1 MIENKIYLRNIQY
14 ILDKYSFNSITL
26 LVFISVSIGIAV
38 NGCEMT
44 LMALFLIP
52 LKKYYDLS
60 NFQLQVISSA
70 LFLGVAIGSYCNGY
84 VLSKFNRK
92 TIVTNSYILLFIFHT
107 ILSFIPNYIIFSI
120 ARFFIGFFLG
130 LIVPISLNSLT
141 EFLPT
146 HNRSFILTSIWVFFS
161 IGQGCN
167 AIFML
172 IGMPNFEVD
181 NMKYVMFSLN
191 ILVVASLI
199 LNDNFFIESPRYLLM
214 KHENVQ
220 AFELLNKMLVELNE
234 EKLSPEEQENLIE
247 ENERH
252 NEEKL
257 DQENDFKAL
266 FSENYYYTTILSIGI
281 LFVLSFLLYGVLIIS
296 TLTMKKFNS
305 LHKPKQYTPTNLI
318 NLYLFEL
325 NNSSLLNN
333 HTIDNIYQINNISII
348 NNTLEINNSLPVNK
362 TLETNNKI
370 PINETLEISNKVP
383 MNKTLEISNKIPIN
397 NTLEMNNSVTINN
410 TLEISNKVP
419 INNTSEMNNSI
430 IINNTL
436 NNENEIKNIE
446 KEHKNKKYY
455 KILIGQI
462 ISAFVSMF
470 GCVIGGAL
478 SELSFFGRK
487 KTVYIGFIICCIC
500 CFLILIIGKDFF
512 TELYSI
518 YLTFVLV
525 SFNVYLTYIIEVYPT
540 RLRDISSGFL
550 FGCLRVSGFLSQ
562 FFYLSMNHIHFL
574 FPYYFSALI
583 AFLAAFFTYKLPYET
598 YNQPLDH
605 TYDNRNDEFEEKL
618 IT

>member
-1 MIENKIYLRNIQY
+1 MIEKKIYLRNIQY

-26 LVFISVSIGIAV
+26 LVFIAVSTGITA

-52 LKKYYDLS
+52 LKKYYELS
-60 NFQLQVISSA
+60 NFQLQVISSI

-84 VLSKFNRK
+84 ILSKFHRK
-92 TIVTNSYILLFIFHT
+92 TIVVNSYIALFIFHT
-107 ILSFIPNYIIFSI
+107 LLSFIPNYIIFSI
-120 ARFFIGFFLG
+120 SRFFIGFFLG

-146 HNRSFILTSIWVFFS
+146 HNRSFILTSIWIFFS

-172 IGMPNFEVD
+172 IGMPNFEED

-191 ILVVASLI
+191 ILVVTSLI

-220 AFELLNKMLVELNE
+220 AFELLNKMLIEINE
-234 EKLSPEEQENLIE
+234 EKLSPEEKENIIE

-252 NEEKL
+252 NEEHL
-257 DQENDFKAL
+257 DQENNFMEL
-266 FSENYYYTTILSIGI
+266 FSEQYYYTTILSIGI

-305 LHKPKQYTPTNLI
+305 LHNPKNIFSTNLI
-318 NLYLFEL
+318 NLYFEL
-325 NNSSLLNN
+325 DNSSISINN
-333 HTIDNIYQINNISII
+333 TINYTFPINNISEINNSLPI
-348 NNTLEINNSLPVNK
+348 NNTLEINNS
-362 TLETNNKI
+362 
-370 PINETLEISNKVP
+370 
-383 MNKTLEISNKIPIN
+383 IPIN
-397 NTLEMNNSVTINN
+397 NTLSKE
-410 TLEISNKVP
+410 K
-419 INNTSEMNNSI
+419 
-430 IINNTL
+430 
-436 NNENEIKNIE
+436 EIKKLE
-446 KEHKNKKYY
+446 EEYKKSKYY

-470 GCVIGGAL
+470 GCIIGGAL
-478 SELSFFGRK
+478 SDLSYFGRK

-500 CFLILIIGKDFF
+500 SFLILLIGKDFF

-525 SFNVYLTYIIEVYPT
+525 AFNVYLTYIIEVYPT
-540 RLRDISSGFL
+540 RLRDLSSGFL

-574 FPYYFSALI
+574 FPYYFSGLI

-598 YNQPLDH
+598 YNQPLD
-605 TYDNRNDEFEEKL
+605 YSFQNKNDESFEEKL

>member
-1 MIENKIYLRNIQY
+1 MIEKKIYLRNIQY

-26 LVFISVSIGIAV
+26 LVFIAVSTGITA

-52 LKKYYDLS
+52 LKKYYELS
-60 NFQLQVISSA
+60 NFQLQVISSI

-84 VLSKFNRK
+84 ILSKFHRK
-92 TIVTNSYILLFIFHT
+92 TIVVNSYIALFIFHT
-107 ILSFIPNYIIFSI
+107 LLSFIPNYIIFSI
-120 ARFFIGFFLG
+120 SRFFIGFFLG

-146 HNRSFILTSIWVFFS
+146 HNRSFILTSIWIFFS

-172 IGMPNFEVD
+172 IGMPNFEED

-220 AFELLNKMLVELNE
+220 AFELLNKMLIEINE
-234 EKLSPEEQENLIE
+234 EKLSPEEKENIIE

-252 NEEKL
+252 NEEHL
-257 DQENDFKAL
+257 DQENNFMEL
-266 FSENYYYTTILSIGI
+266 FSEQYYYTTILSIGI

-305 LHKPKQYTPTNLI
+305 LHNPKNIFSTNLI
-318 NLYLFEL
+318 NLYFEL
-325 NNSSLLNN
+325 DNSSISINN
-333 HTIDNIYQINNISII
+333 TINYTFPINNISEINNSLSI
-348 NNTLEINNSLPVNK
+348 NNTLEINNS
-362 TLETNNKI
+362 
-370 PINETLEISNKVP
+370 
-383 MNKTLEISNKIPIN
+383 IPIN
-397 NTLEMNNSVTINN
+397 NTLEINNSIPINN
-410 TLEISNKVP
+410 TLEINNTLSINNTLEINNSIP
-419 INNTSEMNNSI
+419 INNTLSKEK
-430 IINNTL
+430 
-436 NNENEIKNIE
+436 EIKKLE
-446 KEHKNKKYY
+446 EEYKKSKYY

-470 GCVIGGAL
+470 GCIIGGAL
-478 SELSFFGRK
+478 SDLSYFGRK

-500 CFLILIIGKDFF
+500 SFLILLIGKDFF

-550 FGCLRVSGFLSQ
+550 FGCLRVSGFFSQ

-574 FPYYFSALI
+574 FPYYFSGLI

-598 YNQPLDH
+598 YNQPLDY
-605 TYDNRNDEFEEKL
+605 TFQNKNDESFEEKL